1 MTEYLIATSVL
12 ESIVRGSLE
21 GDDRLHLHSGIRLAR
36 SHPVEVTVDGD
47 QCHVTVHLDARMGE
61 VLPALASEARQKIV
75 GALSPMT
82 GLAVLGVDVVFAGVL
97 PAAN

>member
-12 ESIVRGSLE
+12 ETIVRGSLE
-21 GDDRLHLHSGIRLAR
+21 NDERLHLHSGIRLAR
-36 SHPVEVTVDGD
+36 SRTVEVVVDDD

-61 VLPALASEARQKIV
+61 ALPALAAEARQKIV

-82 GLAVLGVDVVFAGVL
+82 GLAVSGVDVVFAGVF
-97 PAAN
+97 PAVN